1 MTKNLDTFDADIT
14 NVRRGIIVHQ
24 VNCQGVMGSGVAKAL
39 YTKWPEVKKN
49 FLEYSR
55 DLRYTQELLGTIQ
68 QVYIEDDLVVV
79 NGFSQFDYGASSR
92 RYTSYD
98 AVDNVF
104 RQVAY
109 LQRQLDLPVYVPYNY
124 GCGLG
129 GGDWNIVE
137 TIIASHC
144 PKATA
149 VRLPV
154 NLLKI

>member
-1 MTKNLDTFDADIT
+1 MKNLDTLYGDIT
-14 NVRRGIIVHQ
+14 QVTKGIIVHQ

-39 YTKWPEVKKN
+39 YTKWPEVKKQ
-49 FLEYSR
+49 FLKYSTVPNE
-55 DLRYTQELLGTIQ
+55 DLLGVIQ
-68 QVYIEDDLVVV
+68 NVWISDELVVV
-79 NGFSQFDYGASSR
+79 NGFSQFDYGTSSR

-109 LQRQLDLPVYVPYNY
+109 LQRQLDLSVYVPYSY

-149 VRLPV
+149 IRLPV

>member
-14 NVRRGIIVHQ
+14 NVRKGIIVHQ

-39 YTKWPEVKKN
+39 YTKWPEVKKK
-49 FLEYSR
+49 FLEYSHNNR
-55 DLRYTQELLGTIQ
+55 DSRDMLGTIQ
-68 QVYIEDDLVVV
+68 QVYIKDDLVVV
-79 NGFSQFDYGASSR
+79 NGFSQLNYGTSSK

-154 NLLKI
+154 NLLKL